1 VVDSIE
7 RLSFEMTTA
16 ALAEQE
22 RSLSGLRARTGTV
35 LAAASV
41 AGSFLG
47 ARTGHGSLDIWGIM
61 ALAAFALCAASAIW
75 ILLPHEVAF
84 AFRGDRVFATSDRR
98 AITDMAEAY
107 RIAESW
113 METSVAEN
121 RPVIASLSYWLT
133 VSCLLLAVEIVLWT
147 VSIIG

>member
-1 VVDSIE
+1 MVDSIE

-75 ILLPHEVAF
+75 ILLPHGLEF

-121 RPVIASLSYWLT
+121 RPVIAGLSYWLT

>member
-75 ILLPHEVAF
+75 ILLPHGLEF

-121 RPVIASLSYWLT
+121 RPVIAGLSYWLT

>member
-1 VVDSIE
+1 MASSIE

-47 ARTGHGSLDIWGIM
+47 ARTGHGSLDAWAVM
-61 ALAAFALCAASAIW
+61 ALVAFTLCAASAIW
-75 ILLPHEVAF
+75 ILLPHGLEF
-84 AFRGDRVFATSDRR
+84 AFRGDRLFATSDRR
-98 AITDMAEAY
+98 AITDMADAY
-107 RIAESW
+107 RTAESW

-121 RPVIASLSYWLT
+121 RPVIVSLSYWLT
-133 VSCLLLAVEIVLWT
+133 VSCVLLAVKIVLWT
-147 VSIIG
+147 LSIVG

>member
-1 VVDSIE
+1 MVDSIE

-47 ARTGHGSLDIWGIM
+47 TRTGHGSLDAWGIM
-61 ALAAFALCAASAIW
+61 ALLAFALCAASAIW
-75 ILLPHEVAF
+75 ILLPHGLEF

-121 RPVIASLSYWLT
+121 RPVIAGLSYWLT

-147 VSIIG
+147 VSIVG

>member
-61 ALAAFALCAASAIW
+61 ALFAFTLCGASAIW
-75 ILLPHEVAF
+75 ILLPHGLEF

-98 AITDMAEAY
+98 AIKDMAEAY

-121 RPVIASLSYWLT
+121 RPVIASLSYWPT

-147 VSIIG
+147 VSIVG